1 MYILLGDHKAG
12 MTIYRC
18 KVVKMDASWFMEFVG
33 FVRENWL
40 WCVAA
45 IGILLCLHHF
55 IGSSDEKQIE
65 RSEPSSCSSSTGN
78 SCSTTVNPVINVVP
92 NYSVSDQSLRAD
104 LNPSDRLYFDRA
116 VSNSQQFVD
125 FGTHFSYRNPGSANE
140 LKAKASALQKSVA
153 INDPSCLSEKSF
165 EQCLAAYRMSVEI
178 ANALHE
184 ARVNLQNTCAS
195 VSKANRTQP
204 SYKTLVNLEKDLY
217 KREQVQNHASAI
229 ARNYIGATFG
239 NRGKRWYQE
248 NRRRAI
254 DKKANAR

>member
-1 MYILLGDHKAG
+1 
-12 MTIYRC
+12 
-18 KVVKMDASWFMEFVG
+18 MDTSWFIDFVN
-33 FVRENWL
+33 FVRQNWH

-45 IGILLCLHHF
+45 VGVLLCLRYVM
-55 IGSSDEKQIE
+55 GSSDDKQAGSNE
-65 RSEPSSCSSSTGN
+65 LSSRSNSTGN
-78 SCSTTVNPVINVVP
+78 SCSTTVNPVINVAP
-92 NYSVSDQSLRAD
+92 NYSVSDRNLRAD
-104 LNPSDRLYFDRA
+104 LNPSDRLYFDR
-116 VSNSQQFVD
+116 VVFNSQQFVD

-153 INDPSCLSEKSF
+153 INDPSCLSGKSF

-217 KREQVQNHASAI
+217 KREQAQNHASAI
-229 ARNYIGATFG
+229 ARNYIGASFG
-239 NRGKRWYQE
+239 NRGKRWYHE

>member
-1 MYILLGDHKAG
+1 
-12 MTIYRC
+12 
-18 KVVKMDASWFMEFVG
+18 MDTSWFIDFVN
-33 FVRENWL
+33 FVRQNWH

-45 IGILLCLHHF
+45 VGVLLCLRYVM
-55 IGSSDEKQIE
+55 GSSDDKQAGSNE
-65 RSEPSSCSSSTGN
+65 LSSRSNSTGN
-78 SCSTTVNPVINVVP
+78 SCSTTVNPVINVAP
-92 NYSVSDQSLRAD
+92 NYSVSDRNLRAD
-104 LNPSDRLYFDRA
+104 LNPSDRLYFDRV

-140 LKAKASALQKSVA
+140 LKTKASALQKSVA
-153 INDPSCLSEKSF
+153 INDPSCLSGKSF

-217 KREQVQNHASAI
+217 
-229 ARNYIGATFG
+229 
-239 NRGKRWYQE
+239 
-248 NRRRAI
+248 
-254 DKKANAR
+254 

>member
-1 MYILLGDHKAG
+1 
-12 MTIYRC
+12 
-18 KVVKMDASWFMEFVG
+18 MDTSWFMDFVG
-33 FVRENWL
+33 FVRENWP
-40 WCVAA
+40 WCAAA
-45 IGILLCLHHF
+45 IVMLLCLHHLMGDS
-55 IGSSDEKQIE
+55 GSEQGDNDET
-65 RSEPSSCSSSTGN
+65 SSQSNSTGN
-78 SCSTTVNPVINVVP
+78 SCVTTVSPVINVP
-92 NYSVSDQSLRAD
+92 YYSVSDQKLRSE
-104 LNPSDRLYFDRA
+104 LNPSDRLNFDRV

-125 FGTHFSYRNPGSANE
+125 YGSHFSYGNPGSANE

-153 INDPSCLSEKSF
+153 INDPSCLSGKTF

-217 KREQVQNHASAI
+217 KREQAQNHASAI
-229 ARNYIGATFG
+229 ARNYIGASFG
-239 NRGKRWYQE
+239 NRGKRWYHE